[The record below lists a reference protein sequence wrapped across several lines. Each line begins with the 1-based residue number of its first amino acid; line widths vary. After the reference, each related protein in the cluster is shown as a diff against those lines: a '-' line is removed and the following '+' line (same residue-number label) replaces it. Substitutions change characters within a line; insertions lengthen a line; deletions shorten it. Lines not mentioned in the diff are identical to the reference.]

1 MLLILGLLMGP
12 LSVSTAEDASTEDAS
27 TEEAERSQRDMKR
40 QHASGTEA
48 AKFIVSSKYIASE

>member
-12 LSVSTAEDASTEDAS
+12 LSVSTAEDAS